1 MVIWIIGLSGAGKT
15 TLAEEVVH
23 LARQNGKT
31 VALLDGD
38 VMRSVWGDS
47 LGHTLD
53 GRKKNADRLHRLC
66 RYLEGEG
73 VHVVAPVL
81 SIFQETRYNN
91 RRELRDYHEVYIKC
105 PMEALVCRDSK
116 GLYARAGRGE
126 IELPGVN
133 MRFEEPCAPDLVI
146 ENTGSRNEL
155 LGYAPILAQKLIRP
169 GKTAYPYTARDL
181 LRDPEKYFYAP
192 FCGKD
197 FVNAWKRC
205 REEHLAVWAGS
216 DAMHPCPGD
225 LTETEREL
233 WRLAST
239 GQKPTGKDAA
249 LIEGLLRRFEVSKKL
264 PATLEPPRYSCVRA
278 SDRLTRPHAYAC
290 LGAIL
295 ALSAAEEPDM
305 RPLNCLLKIND
316 LLCSLS
322 GLPSELFPLARRSL
336 AGELAVV
343 QGWAQ
348 RSRTC
353 K

>member
-1 MVIWIIGLSGAGKT
+1 
-15 TLAEEVVH
+15 
-23 LARQNGKT
+23 
-31 VALLDGD
+31 
-38 VMRSVWGDS
+38 
-47 LGHTLD
+47 
-53 GRKKNADRLHRLC
+53 
-66 RYLEGEG
+66 
-73 VHVVAPVL
+73 
-81 SIFQETRYNN
+81 
-91 RRELRDYHEVYIKC
+91 
-105 PMEALVCRDSK
+105 MEAVP
-116 GLYARAGRGE
+116 GR
-126 IELPGVN
+126 
-133 MRFEEPCAPDLVI
+133 
-146 ENTGSRNEL
+146 T
-155 LGYAPILAQKLIRP
+155 
-169 GKTAYPYTARDL
+169 
-181 LRDPEKYFYAP
+181 
-192 FCGKD
+192 
-197 FVNAWKRC
+197 
-205 REEHLAVWAGS
+205 